1 MLETNY
7 VFRNRFYLFVVDLRD
22 DFESDKFFRAYTL
35 YETYEREPSSMTIHF
50 NDGYLDLEEMQNKTT
65 TSGFLMFMITC

>member
-1 MLETNY
+1 MFLETD
-7 VFRNRFYLFVVDLRD
+7 FIFFVVDLRD

-50 NDGYLDLEEMQNKTT
+50 NDEYLDLEEMQNKTT

>member
-1 MLETNY
+1 MFLETDIIFLLLTSEMISNLTSFSVPIPY
-7 VFRNRFYLFVVDLRD
+7 KKLMN
-22 DFESDKFFRAYTL
+22 KN
-35 YETYEREPSSMTIHF
+35 PSSMTIHF